1 MPQPAKLFIILL
13 WLAFAFAVAGCRR
26 DEAADPATP
35 STPVDGRDKFVGT
48 YQVFDTLGVYLYEMQ
63 VSKFGT
69 GGRDSLL
76 LTNYADTFD
85 LKVLHESYWN
95 QDFLQIGAFFP
106 AIDRAGHSWAL
117 FGAPGLDGS
126 NVLVN
131 DTIPLKFTMDNIA
144 FYWTEGMP
152 YFSCVCNQIAVKQ

>member
-35 STPVDGRDKFVGT
+35 STPVDGRDKFVGI
-48 YQVFDTLGVYLYEMQ
+48 YQVFDTTGVYLYELQ

-85 LKVLHESYWN
+85 LKILHERYWTSD
-95 QDFLQIGAFFP
+95 QLDIDSFFP

-117 FGAPGLDGS
+117 SGASIEDGS
-126 NVLVN
+126 NVLAN
-131 DTIPLKFTMDNIA
+131 DTIPLKFSMNNIA
-144 FYWTEGMP
+144 FYWTEGVP
-152 YFSCVCNQIAVKQ
+152 YFSCVCKQIAVKQ

>member
-26 DEAADPATP
+26 DEAVAPNTP
-35 STPVDGRDKFVGT
+35 SAPVDGRDKFVGI
-48 YQVFDTLGVYLYEMQ
+48 YQVFDTTGVYLYELQ

-76 LTNYADTFD
+76 LENFADTFD
-85 LKVLHESYWN
+85 LRILHEDYWTTSY
-95 QDFLQIGAFFP
+95 LGIFP
-106 AIDRAGHSWAL
+106 GFGVKDRAGHSWAL
-117 FGAPGLDGS
+117 FGASIEDGS
-126 NVLVN
+126 NVLTN

-144 FYWTEGMP
+144 FYWSEGVP
-152 YFSCVCNQIAVKQ
+152 YFSCVCKQIAVKQ

>member
-1 MPQPAKLFIILL
+1 MSFIHRNL
-13 WLAFAFAVAGCRR
+13 WSLGLVVALTLAGCKR
-26 DEAADPATP
+26 DEEVNP
-35 STPVDGRDKFVGT
+35 STPAVPVDGRDRFLGT
-48 YQVFDTLGVYLYEMQ
+48 YQIYDTSGVYLYEMTI
-63 VSKFGT
+63 SKFSN
-69 GGRDSLL
+69 GGRDSLMIM
-76 LTNYADTFD
+76 NYADTFD
-85 LKVLHESYWN
+85 LKVLHESYWS

-144 FYWTEGMP
+144 FYWQEGVP
-152 YFSCVCNQIAVKQ
+152 YYSCVCKQIAVKQ